1 MRVGMTVAGEVGD
14 AVAGQV
20 GRAWRH
26 ALDGKAVHRPSQV
39 ACPAAK
45 HAHVHEPSGLALVAL
60 TKRGQ
65 VPLQRPC
72 SS

>member
-1 MRVGMTVAGEVGD
+1 MNGRDPVAPVYPSRQAAIAVG
-14 AVAGQV
+14 
-20 GRAWRH
+20 
-26 ALDGKAVHRPSQV
+26 

-72 SS
+72 TS